1 MTRRIGRKMGELVD
15 FAGWKK
21 KREDEEVAKELE
33 EIAELRSEVKRLMDD
48 MGEPETGPYYAT
60 EEEKDWMMRMTEIM
74 MTSLSGYKHW
84 PVDSSDL

>member
-1 MTRRIGRKMGELVD
+1 MIRRTGKKMGELVD
-15 FAGWKK
+15 FAAWKK
-21 KREDEEVAKELE
+21 KREDEAHAKELA
-33 EIAELRSEVKRLMDD
+33 EIAELKAEVKRLMDD